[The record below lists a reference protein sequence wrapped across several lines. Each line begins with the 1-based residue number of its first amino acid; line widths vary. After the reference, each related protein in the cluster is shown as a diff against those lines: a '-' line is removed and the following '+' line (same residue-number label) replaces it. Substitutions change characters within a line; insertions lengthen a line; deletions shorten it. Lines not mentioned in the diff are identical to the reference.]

1 MFSVF
6 RGFSMTSKRDKTKH
20 YFNVSD
26 TTLLQT
32 NLTVLV
38 VILVSFSANDTTK
51 LRHRKST
58 YSLTEESGCV
68 HLGSTTCLLC

>member
-6 RGFSMTSKRDKTKH
+6 RGFSMTGKRHKTKH
-20 YFNVSD
+20 YFNVSN

-38 VILVSFSANDTTK
+38 VTLVSFSANDTTK
-51 LRHRKST
+51 L
-58 YSLTEESGCV
+58 
-68 HLGSTTCLLC
+68 